1 MKRNDSSTGAQS
13 AKRPVLIIV
22 PHWPDGTM
30 AFKFGGA
37 MKSALGIARL
47 DGKLL
52 QFAPER
58 IFRIETD
65 VREDQFRNRLAS
77 YEVSCHESVHF
88 VDLS

>member
-1 MKRNDSSTGAQS
+1 MKRHDRSAGAQP

-37 MKSALGIARL
+37 MKSALGIERL

-65 VREDQFRNRLAS
+65 VSEDQFRKRLAS
-77 YEVSCHESVHF
+77 YEVSCHGSVHF
-88 VDLS
+88 VDMR